1 MEREQ
6 QRLKVKTLLLCCAL
20 CKFHVTDVQNMHD
33 QIMSDRRSKHLW
45 SNCIMCIPFIL
56 SGSPNESW
64 LHTCNPCVITTWRLG
79 LWAPLVAHYDNEH
92 WNAVSVTSKG
102 PWHWGHNNEL
112 DLLSTEGFIIKF
124 RAELFIAGLR

>member
-6 QRLKVKTLLLCCAL
+6 QRLKVKCFCCAVL
-20 CKFHVTDVQNMHD
+20 CVSFMWQMFKTCMIKLWVIEGPNTCD
-33 QIMSDRRSKHLW
+33 QIALCVLHSFLVR
-45 SNCIMCIPFIL
+45 
-56 SGSPNESW
+56 SPNEIW

-124 RAELFIAGLR
+124 RAKLFIAGLR